1 MHRFA
6 KQSRCFVDVVNLAI
20 EKQYQ
25 MSRIEMEARFVAKQS
40 QKGYVDEQIDAGVAT
55 PDIWYACSATTAD
68 QSIFD
73 LYIVLHLFSLDF
85 I

>member
-1 MHRFA
+1 
-6 KQSRCFVDVVNLAI
+6 
-20 EKQYQ
+20 
-25 MSRIEMEARFVAKQS
+25 MEARFVAKQS
-40 QKGYVDEQIDAGVAT
+40 QKGYIDERVDAGVAT
-55 PDIWYACSATTAD
+55 PDIRYACSATTAD

>member
-1 MHRFA
+1 
-6 KQSRCFVDVVNLAI
+6 
-20 EKQYQ
+20 
-25 MSRIEMEARFVAKQS
+25 MEARFVAKQS
-40 QKGYVDEQIDAGVAT
+40 QKGYVDEQLDAGVAT
-55 PDIWYACSATTAD
+55 HDIRHACSATTTD